1 MGKSSRRTRLAACAI
16 AAGAMLSGLAATAG
30 AAAAPAS
37 APPSAARAADDPVPG
52 NEGMPD
58 DGFDDEPE
66 SEQDDFAGTGAGAST
81 GTSMA
86 PAPAAPVPG
95 RAADFK
101 LAKGTDISGLVTKLD
116 AALPEQGLTDL
127 MEQANRPAG
136 WEGACGTAGIYGSDL
151 AVNHRVCWKSDD
163 ATSSEWVPQAITG
176 VSDAQEDE
184 DWGTSNAEPIAVAGY
199 DAENPGRSDYAA
211 GRDNC

>member
-1 MGKSSRRTRLAACAI
+1 
-16 AAGAMLSGLAATAG
+16 MLSGLAPAAG
-30 AAAAPAS
+30 ASVAQAATRTATPAS
-37 APPSAARAADDPVPG
+37 ATLAADDPAPG
-52 NEGMPD
+52 HEGMPD

-66 SEQDDFAGTGAGAST
+66 GEQDDFAGTGSGAGTASA
-81 GTSMA
+81 A
-86 PAPAAPVPG
+86 PSAAALAAPVPG

-101 LAKGTDISGLVTKLD
+101 LATGTDISGLVTQLD
-116 AALPEQGLTDL
+116 AALPKQGLTEL

-151 AVNHRVCWKSDD
+151 AVNHRVCWQSDD

-199 DAENPGRSDYAA
+199 DAENPGARAPH
-211 GRDNC
+211 